1 MPKKYRVQRHVLI
14 FSISICK
21 PNHSLLHF
29 FESHRYVHFLK
40 ELKNILRCARQPAP
54 LSYLHQMKTIG
65 LIGGITWLSTLDYY
79 RLLNQK
85 INQQLGGV
93 NSAKLII
100 SSVNFDEIK
109 TLTLADDW
117 DGLTVIMRKEAKR
130 LEEAGA
136 DCILIGANTMHNIA
150 DEVQASINISLIHVA
165 EETGKEITRLQ
176 LKKVA
181 LLGTKYTMQLS
192 FYKNKLAAQG
202 IETIIPNE
210 KDIEY
215 INSAIY
221 TEMGK
226 GIFPPE
232 RKEEFI
238 NIINK
243 LKAEG
248 AEGVILGCTE
258 IPILIK
264 QEDSPIPVFD
274 TTAIHATAAVNFA
287 LS

>member
-1 MPKKYRVQRHVLI
+1 
-14 FSISICK
+14 
-21 PNHSLLHF
+21 
-29 FESHRYVHFLK
+29 
-40 ELKNILRCARQPAP
+40 
-54 LSYLHQMKTIG
+54 MKTIG

-85 INQQLGGV
+85 INEQIGGV
-93 NSAKLII
+93 SSAKLII

-150 DEVQASINISLIHVA
+150 DEVQASINIPLIHVA

-181 LLGTKYTMQLS
+181 LLGTKYTMQLP
-192 FYKNKLAAQG
+192 FYKNKLAALG
-202 IETIIPNE
+202 IEIIIPNE
-210 KDIEY
+210 PDIEY

-221 TEMGK
+221 NEMGK
-226 GIFPPE
+226 GIFLPE

-274 TTAIHATAAVNFA
+274 TTAIHAAAAVNFA